1 MSLNNIQLSDV
12 TCQMLFEKNLV
23 AKEEAIHDAGVAKE
37 LKISSLGENRKNILF
52 LVNEPD
58 HRYLPDNEMEMLS
71 NLIIACKLSMADIAL
86 VNYHY
91 NQHRFA
97 QFDDHFKLKIILLF
111 GVSTEAIDLP
121 FTIPFFQIQNFQ
133 QQLFLTAPPLADFL
147 ENKNLKKDLWI
158 SLQKLFLNK

>member
-1 MSLNNIQLSDV
+1 MSLNDIQLSDI
-12 TCQMLFEKNLV
+12 TCQMLFEKSLI
-23 AKEEAIHDAGVAKE
+23 AKAGTHNGQKVSKE
-37 LKISSLGENRKNILF
+37 VKISSLGENQKNILF
-52 LVNEPD
+52 LVNELD
-58 HRYLPDNEMEMLS
+58 HRYLPDDEMEMLS

-91 NQHRFA
+91 NQYPYP
-97 QFDDHFKLKIILLF
+97 QFNDYFKPKIILLF
-111 GVSTEAIDLP
+111 GVSTAAMDLP

-133 QQLFLTAPPLADFL
+133 QQLFLTAPSLADFL

>member
-23 AKEEAIHDAGVAKE
+23 AKEGTIESPGVSKE
-37 LKISSLGENRKNILF
+37 LKISSLGENKKNILF
-52 LVNEPD
+52 LVNEVD
-58 HRYLPDNEMEMLS
+58 HRYLADNEMEMLS

-91 NQHRFA
+91 NQYQYP
-97 QFDDHFKLKIILLF
+97 QFNDYFKPKIILLF
-111 GVSTEAIDLP
+111 GVSTAAVDLP

-133 QQLFLTAPPLADFL
+133 QQSFLTAPPLADFL

>member
-23 AKEEAIHDAGVAKE
+23 VKEGAIDDQRGSKD
-37 LKISSLGENRKNILF
+37 LKISSLGENQKNILF
-52 LVNEPD
+52 LVNEVD
-58 HRYLPDNEMEMLS
+58 HPYLPDNEMEMLS
-71 NLIIACKLSMADIAL
+71 NLIIACKLSMSDIAL

-91 NQHRFA
+91 NQYQYPKFN
-97 QFDDHFKLKIILLF
+97 DYFKPKIILLF
-111 GVSTEAIDLP
+111 GVSTAAMDLP

-147 ENKNLKKDLWI
+147 KNKNLKKDLWV